1 MQTTF
6 RLEKQYNMSLS
17 QSDNDDVSE
26 KLKIR
31 IHDTCE
37 GSSVLVHS
45 NNVILSSK
53 LFGPRKL
60 VLFKTK
66 GRFWKITIFLA
77 LSLRVSCLLIFFFCK
92 TKPQMW
98 KIVLPRLG
106 TFSPLS
112 PLAKLHSAPHLATQ
126 IQC

>member
-45 NNVILSSK
+45 NNMFLSSK
-53 LFGPRKL
+53 LLLGL
-60 VLFKTK
+60 ANSVLFKTK
-66 GRFWKITIFLA
+66 GRFWKITIFLS
-77 LSLRVSCLLIFFFCK
+77 LSSRVSCLLIFFFCK

-126 IQC
+126 I